1 MSETE
6 LLLQLLSY
14 KRGSKVCEAHPI
26 DRREWRSWAASI
38 YAQAVREAQTSNA
51 PVPTLAAAWMAMR
64 AKRHGWED
72 LFCSWADRAH
82 KHGGLNR
89 EDFSTDT
96 FYELDKRLMMEE
108 RYNQAFRSFKD
119 SYEGAM
125 GYPLSASPLSKGEV
139 YEDEDIHRD

>member
-14 KRGSKVCEAHPI
+14 KRGNKACEVHPI
-26 DRREWRSWAASI
+26 DRNEWRSWVASV
-38 YAQAVREAQTSNA
+38 YAQAVRDAEASNA
-51 PVPTLAAAWMAMR
+51 TLPTLVAAWAAMR

-82 KHGGLNR
+82 KYGGLNR

-96 FYELDKRLMMEE
+96 FYELDKKLMIEE

-119 SYEGAM
+119 SYEDAT
-125 GYPLSASPLSKGEV
+125 GYPVSASPLSKGEV
-139 YEDEDIHRD
+139 HEDEDIHRD